1 MFRLK
6 LVPDNTKIPFM
17 RYRVAG
23 VVIST
28 LLTIAAIVLVMT
40 RGLNY
45 GIDFEGGIL
54 IEISAEQPVDLAPL
68 RSGLNDL
75 GLGDVSMQNFGGPEE
90 VLIRVQ
96 RQEGEADAQQAAV
109 ELVKEKIA
117 TIIPGEVNY
126 RRVDFV
132 GPKVSGELIEMGI
145 LSVLWA
151 LVGIMI
157 YIWFRFEWQFGLAA
171 VISTFHDVIMT
182 LGLFS
187 LTGMQFDLTIVAAL
201 LTIVGYS
208 LNDTVVVFDRIREN
222 MRKYRKMDLCELIDL
237 SVNETLS
244 RTVMTGVTTLLAV
257 VALFFFGGEVIHGFS
272 AAIIWGV
279 LIGIYSSVF
288 VAGAFL
294 PWMNVRRDIGED
306 TEASKSAKAAP

>member
-1 MFRLK
+1 
-6 LVPDNTKIPFM
+6 
-17 RYRVAG
+17 
-23 VVIST
+23 
-28 LLTIAAIVLVMT
+28 
-40 RGLNY
+40 
-45 GIDFEGGIL
+45 
-54 IEISAEQPVDLAPL
+54 
-68 RSGLNDL
+68 
-75 GLGDVSMQNFGGPEE
+75 
-90 VLIRVQ
+90 
-96 RQEGEADAQQAAV
+96 
-109 ELVKEKIA
+109 
-117 TIIPGEVNY
+117 
-126 RRVDFV
+126 
-132 GPKVSGELIEMGI
+132 
-145 LSVLWA
+145 
-151 LVGIMI
+151 MI

-237 SVNETLS
+237 SINETLS

>member
-1 MFRLK
+1 
-6 LVPDNTKIPFM
+6 PFM

-90 VLIRVQ
+90 VLSRVQ

-109 ELVKEKIA
+109 DLVKEKIA

-132 GPKVSGELIEMGI
+132 GPKVSGEL
-145 LSVLWA
+145 
-151 LVGIMI
+151 
-157 YIWFRFEWQFGLAA
+157 
-171 VISTFHDVIMT
+171 
-182 LGLFS
+182 
-187 LTGMQFDLTIVAAL
+187 
-201 LTIVGYS
+201 
-208 LNDTVVVFDRIREN
+208 
-222 MRKYRKMDLCELIDL
+222 
-237 SVNETLS
+237 
-244 RTVMTGVTTLLAV
+244 
-257 VALFFFGGEVIHGFS
+257 
-272 AAIIWGV
+272 
-279 LIGIYSSVF
+279 
-288 VAGAFL
+288 
-294 PWMNVRRDIGED
+294 
-306 TEASKSAKAAP
+306 

>member
-126 RRVDFV
+126 RR
-132 GPKVSGELIEMGI
+132 G
-145 LSVLWA
+145 
-151 LVGIMI
+151 
-157 YIWFRFEWQFGLAA
+157 
-171 VISTFHDVIMT
+171 
-182 LGLFS
+182 
-187 LTGMQFDLTIVAAL
+187 
-201 LTIVGYS
+201 
-208 LNDTVVVFDRIREN
+208 
-222 MRKYRKMDLCELIDL
+222 
-237 SVNETLS
+237 
-244 RTVMTGVTTLLAV
+244 
-257 VALFFFGGEVIHGFS
+257 
-272 AAIIWGV
+272 
-279 LIGIYSSVF
+279 
-288 VAGAFL
+288 
-294 PWMNVRRDIGED
+294 
-306 TEASKSAKAAP
+306 